1 MDTLEFFVV
10 YGLNG
15 FSPFTTISISIEI
28 NVNQNMKHEEKF
40 NLIHNEIVKKH
51 NANLNNQLGI
61 ITDDNITIK
70 VLTRLN

>member
-40 NLIHNEIVKKH
+40 NLIHNEIVKK
-51 NANLNNQLGI
+51 
-61 ITDDNITIK
+61 T
-70 VLTRLN
+70 